1 MIIFK
6 FIRKEYTWIIS
17 ENWVPLFTFLLT
29 LLGGV
34 IIKLRCHNQILAKKR
49 EDRKNRMLPPRG
61 GANIMECLKP
71 DKAYELVDDAVKL
84 AVRQNFN
91 EVTRGR
97 GPLIINVEL
106 LFIVTL
112 CLIEK

>member
-34 IIKLRCHNQILAKKR
+34 IIKFWQ
-49 EDRKNRMLPPRG
+49 KNEKIEKIECSHLEV

-84 AVRQNFN
+84 
-91 EVTRGR
+91 
-97 GPLIINVEL
+97 
-106 LFIVTL
+106 LFDRIST
-112 CLIEK
+112 K